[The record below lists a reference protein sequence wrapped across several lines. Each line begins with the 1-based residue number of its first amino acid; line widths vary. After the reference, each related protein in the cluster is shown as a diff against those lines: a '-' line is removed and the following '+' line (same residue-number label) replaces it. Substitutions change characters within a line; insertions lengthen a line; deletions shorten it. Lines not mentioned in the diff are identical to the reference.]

1 MAKATLYPTKIEQPN
16 KNKSS
21 GLAGVH
27 FQEVRRDGKVH
38 LKNLRDLNDPKYH
51 HQWSNTSNLKEG
63 KTAQCGHKSS
73 YHCSHK
79 TYYSI
84 KGYRN
89 TCPIAGVTGTY
100 TQPATLS
107 LYFSPEKK
115 KIYSDAKI
123 NSVTLSFKHRCVG
136 VDVATDKIY
145 TNWGPNFSGFSKYP
159 GRKVLTVK
167 FGGETLTYNTNPPLS
182 REKYSTVSFKFKDV
196 SYKDLHNKS
205 IDIIYGNNLST
216 NPGNIYIK
224 DLSIEVDYEDG
235 KPYLEGKADKKTLYV
250 SDEDSCKSKIHFT
263 LEAGYKQGQTK
274 MSEAKAPKNLQKSV
288 IVEKRPANCEI
299 EMVANSKNKKIVD
312 AYLTDNSNITGE
324 KEVSF
329 KLKENNQV
337 VSFKYKAV
345 KRNKP
350 KITIPTKIEKNVKL
364 SIPSIVAKNG
374 CTTKITVYDE
384 GINGSKCILS
394 GNDLDINN
402 QDNIVKKEGRDEFEE
417 WLSGL
422 SCGKH
427 TLFIKFGDSSN
438 NDLLE
443 YPLKVIPTQ
452 YKFEFSYTDNG
463 AKIPITSLKKDQDK
477 ENNSFPITIELK
489 NHEKY
494 VVPPKF
500 KIVNPTYKI
509 LNEMIGESTWD
520 TNPESQEN
528 NVLKGYSI
536 NTEIGLYKFGDY
548 NLLIKD
554 TSNCPNDDT
563 VLPILIKS
571 SHKQRFD
578 TLFVRGEDSTAF
590 DYTYLTALE
599 GDTIKEP
606 IYPVSITAGASFEDI
621 KICSSHFIQAG
632 LSETNF
638 LELNISNRKEEAIT
652 NLLLELNVLG
662 TDSEGNY
669 TVTTDEWVEEDGIFK
684 NLQEQF
690 AAYNSNI
697 VDRVTLKNLSLDD
710 DLIDEEDVYI
720 SISKLEAESTLK
732 IRIPFRSHV
741 EKDVDLQILLF
752 GEPMKIYSIND
763 CSDETQT
770 FEKINFRVY
779 DSIATSMVIEG
790 DTDIQEPSET
800 DCDIVC
806 YKTENGVKYKITN
819 IDTKSTDSRIA
830 TIIKNDPRLVAY
842 KILDKEGNEILEGNE
857 YVENNTNLEEPKES
871 YIKLKESKISA
882 TIKFEGYEV
891 ENLTGYTNSN
901 GIVTFYI
908 KIPNSINR
916 KFNSEELAGLLDNIS
931 AEKTQITSQVINTP
945 FSYKP
950 GQTVPL
956 QLEIL
961 YKTLSYPS
969 EIIFYPKI
977 GTAGTS
983 DEITV
988 FYRVCGLPN
997 NEAILKT
1004 IFKTATEDEVPGANQ
1019 YEVIPNEVSKDL
1031 LFGVKTS
1038 LNLYTRLEKII
1049 VENKTVNRLHLKLVN
1064 KKRFNKDINITFR
1077 ENKEDINKTGRY
1089 KYINSQI
1096 ENGTITKV
1104 DDTILWSI
1112 PYLEANTSVI
1122 GFIDFE
1128 AEEVG
1133 INEIDI
1139 SAKDFLNE
1147 G

>member
-107 LYFSPEKK
+107 LYFSPESK

-196 SYKDLHNKS
+196 SYKDLYNKS

-235 KPYLEGKADKKTLYV
+235 KPYLEGEADKKTLYI

-274 MSEAKAPKNLQKSV
+274 MSEAKAPKNLQESV
-288 IVEKRPANCEI
+288 IAEKIPEGCTITSPIINAR
-299 EMVANSKNKKIVD
+299 NKKIVEF
-312 AYLTDNSNITGE
+312 YLTDNSNTVGE
-324 KEVSF
+324 KTVKF
-329 KLKENNQV
+329 KLKENNQT
-337 VSFKYKAV
+337 VSFKYKAI
-345 KRNKP
+345 KRDKP
-350 KITIPTKIEKNVKL
+350 KIIIPTKIEKNVKL

-374 CTTKITVYDE
+374 CTEKITVYDG
-384 GINGSKCILS
+384 GITGSSCTLS
-394 GNDLDINN
+394 LSDEPDTDLDTSN
-402 QDNIVKKEGRDEFEE
+402 QDNIVTETGKNKFET
-417 WLSGL
+417 WLASL

-438 NDLLE
+438 NNLLE
-443 YPLKVIPTQ
+443 YPLEVVPTK
-452 YKFEFSYTDNG
+452 YEFEFSYMNEEE
-463 AKIPITSLKKDQDK
+463 KITFVSLKRDQNK
-477 ENNSFPITIELK
+477 TNNSFPITIKLK

-494 VVPPKF
+494 TVPPEF
-500 KIVNPTYKI
+500 KIINPTYKI
-509 LNEMIGESTWD
+509 LNEPIGENTWD
-520 TNPESQEN
+520 TSSSEI
-528 NVLKGYSI
+528 I
-536 NTEIGLYKFGDY
+536 NTEIGLYKFGNY
-548 NLLIKD
+548 NFLIKD
-554 TSNCPNDDT
+554 TSNCPNED
-563 VLPILIKS
+563 VILPIVIKS
-571 SHKQRFD
+571 THKQRFD

-599 GDTIKEP
+599 GDTIREP
-606 IYPVSITAGASFEDI
+606 IYPVSITEGASFNDI
-621 KICSSHFIQAG
+621 KICSLEFAQAG
-632 LSETNF
+632 LSETSF
-638 LELNISNRKEEAIT
+638 IELNISNKREEVIT

-690 AAYNSNI
+690 FAYNSNI
-697 VDRVTLKNLSLDD
+697 IDRVTLKNLSLDD
-710 DLIDEEDVYI
+710 DSIDEEDVYI
-720 SISKLEAESTLK
+720 SINKLEAESTLK
-732 IRIPFRSHV
+732 VKIPFRSHV

-752 GEPMKIYSIND
+752 GEPMKIYSINN
-763 CSDETQT
+763 CGDETQT
-770 FEKINFRVY
+770 FDKINFKVY
-779 DSIATSMVIEG
+779 DSIATSMSIEG

-800 DCDIVC
+800 DCGLVC

-819 IDTKSTDSRIA
+819 IDTKSTDSQIA
-830 TIIKNDPRLVAY
+830 TIIKNDPRLIAY
-842 KILDKEGNEILEGNE
+842 KILDKDGNEVTDENE
-857 YVENNTNLEEPKES
+857 FIKNNTDSSEERES
-871 YIKLKESKISA
+871 YIKLKGAKISA
-882 TIKFEGYEV
+882 NIKFNGYETEEV
-891 ENLTGYTNSN
+891 TGYTNSN

-908 KIPNSINR
+908 KIPNSINTN
-916 KFNSEELAGLLDNIS
+916 FNSRELAGLLNNIS
-931 AEKTQITSQVINTP
+931 AEKIEIFPQVINTP

-956 QLEIL
+956 QFEIL
-961 YKTLSYPS
+961 YKTHKFVS
-969 EIIFYPKI
+969 EIEFFPKI
-977 GTAGTS
+977 GAAGTS

-988 FYRVCGLPN
+988 FYRVCGLPS
-997 NEAILKT
+997 EGGILKT
-1004 IFKTATEDEVPGANQ
+1004 IFKTATENEISGANP
-1019 YEVIPNEVSKDL
+1019 YEVISNEVSKDL
-1031 LFGVKTS
+1031 LFGVKTD

-1049 VENKTVNRLHLKLVN
+1049 IENKTVNRLHLRLVN

-1077 ENKEDINKTGRY
+1077 ENKEDANKTGRY
-1089 KYINSQI
+1089 KYINSQV
-1096 ENGTITKV
+1096 ENGTITK
-1104 DDTILWSI
+1104 DDDILSWNI
-1112 PYLEANTSVI
+1112 PYLEANANVI

-1139 SAKDFLNE
+1139 SVKDFLNE